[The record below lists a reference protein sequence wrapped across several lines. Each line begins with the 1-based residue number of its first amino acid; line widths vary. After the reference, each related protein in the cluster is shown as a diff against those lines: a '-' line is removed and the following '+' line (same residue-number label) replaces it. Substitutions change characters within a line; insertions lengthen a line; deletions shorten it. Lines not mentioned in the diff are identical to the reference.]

1 MKNWLVAGLVA
12 AAVSLLA
19 FQAMPRCT
27 SLEPDTGKKGDTISA
42 KGEFLDKKNLS
53 EVYLTDGSKD
63 FAVKISEQSDTEVKF
78 TVPAIKP
85 GRYHL
90 ATLTAKKDSMIEQP
104 VVLTVE

>member
-1 MKNWLVAGLVA
+1 MKTWLVVGLVA

-42 KGEFLDKKNLS
+42 KGEFLDKKNMA
-53 EVYLTDGSKD
+53 EVYLTDGAKD
-63 FAVKISEQSDTEVKF
+63 FPVKISEQTGTEIKF

-90 ATLTAKKDSMIEQP
+90 AVLTAKKDSLIEQP
-104 VVLTVE
+104 VVFTVE